1 MNALEFL
8 KEYKNKVLGGKINEF
23 ALGDWGLTAGL
34 GLGGLHAVNVMRGN
48 QPTPELINQQIA
60 TNYGNQATPQSANKV
75 TLVDDGSGNMIPVE
89 VPALSEQDIESQK
102 RYISKDIAT
111 KLLTLR
117 QLEAMQSQIAN
128 EAGVSQ

>member
-1 MNALEFL
+1 MNGALKFL
-8 KEYKNKVLGGKINEF
+8 TEYKDKVLGGRIGEF

-34 GLGGLHAVNVMRGN
+34 GLGGLHAVNVMRN
-48 QPTPELINQQIA
+48 SQPTPELLNQQIA
-60 TNYGNQATPQSANKV
+60 VNYGSQATPQSANQV

-89 VPALSEQDIESQK
+89 VPALNEQDIESQK

-117 QLEAMQSQIAN
+117 QLESMQGQIAS
-128 EAGVSQ
+128 EAGVA